1 MLRTHYASEV
11 TPDMAGKP
19 VTLAGWV
26 HELRDF
32 GKLKFLVLR
41 DRSGLIQVTAKA
53 GEVGDDVLR
62 AFKLVKE
69 TVVQIEGIVRQERQ
83 APGGREV
90 IPTRI
95 TVIGPVTQQIP
106 FEVTGKVPAD
116 IDVRLDN
123 RHIDLRRLESQA
135 IFRIKAELQWA
146 FREGLRARGFQ
157 EIVPTCI
164 AAAAT
169 EGGTN
174 LFPVVYFDKEAFLV
188 QSPQLY
194 KQMAVVGGM
203 DKVFMTVPV
212 FRAEP
217 HNTTTHLNEVY
228 QMDIEMGFADHNDA
242 MDVLSDI
249 FIYMLKSV
257 KKNCAADLALLGAE
271 VTVPESVPRYTYSSL
286 VELLQRNG
294 VSIEWGEDFSRE
306 HEKKMTELLG
316 EEAYLIT
323 DWPTKVR
330 AFYSMPKQDNPEVC
344 NAFDLMY
351 RGLEIASGAQ
361 RIHIP
366 ELLEKQLRARGLNP
380 ANFEFYI
387 RAFRMGA
394 PPHAGWSIGLE
405 RLTMKVCG
413 LANIR
418 EAALFPRDR
427 NRITP

>member
-1 MLRTHYASEV
+1 MMRTHYASEV
-11 TPDMAGKP
+11 KQEMDGES

-26 HELRDF
+26 HETRDL
-32 GKLKFLVLR
+32 GRLKFLVLR

-53 GEVGDDVLR
+53 GDVPDELLR
-62 AFKLVKE
+62 AFKFVKE
-69 TVVQIEGIVRQERQ
+69 TVIQVEGRVRKEGQ

-90 IPTRI
+90 VPARI
-95 TVIGPVTQQIP
+95 TILGPVTQQIP

-116 IDVRLDN
+116 LDVRLDN
-123 RHIDLRRLESQA
+123 RYIDLRRLETQA
-135 IFRIKAELQWA
+135 LFRIKSELQWA
-146 FREGLRARGFQ
+146 FREGLKAKGFQ
-157 EIVPTCI
+157 EIIPTCI

-174 LFPVVYFDKEAFLV
+174 LFPVVYFEKEAFLV

-194 KQMAVVGGM
+194 KQLAVIGGM
-203 DKVFMTVPV
+203 DRVFMTMPV

-217 HNTTTHLNEVY
+217 HNTTSHLNEVY
-228 QMDIEMGFADHNDA
+228 QMDIEMGFADHNDV
-242 MDVLSDI
+242 MEILSDI
-249 FIYMLKSV
+249 LIYMLKSA
-257 KKNCAADLALLGAE
+257 KRKCAEDLALLGAE
-271 VTVPESVPRYTYSSL
+271 AVVPGQIRRHTYSSL
-286 VELLQRNG
+286 IELLQENG
-294 VSIEWGEDFSRE
+294 MKIEWGEDFSRE
-306 HEKKMTELLG
+306 HEKKLAELLG

-323 DWPTKVR
+323 DWPTKAR
-330 AFYSMPKQDNPEVC
+330 AFYSMPREDNPEIC

-405 RLTMKVCG
+405 RLAMKLCN
-413 LANIR
+413 LPNIR
-418 EAALFPRDR
+418 EVALFPRDR